1 MSQRYEQEIEEIVRR
16 AGGLRPR
23 TTMRRRINSLLRR
36 LTPHMPAGLAKPAF
50 RITPTRVGGVGAIVL
65 VVGLVMQSWPV
76 IFAALGLLLGAYLLA
91 IGRAKGTFEQ
101 TTGYDK
107 TWRGRPVD
115 GPSSPGGPARRWFG
129 RWR

>member
-1 MSQRYEQEIEEIVRR
+1 MSQHYEQEIEEIVRK

-23 TTMRRRINSLLRR
+23 TTMRQRVRNFGAR
-36 LTPHMPAGLAKPAF
+36 LATRMPAGLAKPAF
-50 RITPTRVGGVGAIVL
+50 RITPTRVGGAGAIVL
-65 VVGLVMQSWPV
+65 IVGLFMQSWPV

-107 TWRGRPVD
+107 TWRGRPID
-115 GPSSPGGPARRWFG
+115 RPSSPGGPGRRWFG